1 MASEWTIDGAA
12 GEPIIGNT
20 HLPRGDPAGVIL
32 IAHGFKGY
40 KDYGMFPRI
49 AETMAARGLV
59 AHRFNFSHSGMT
71 NETSTFERPDLFEQD
86 TWNKQVH
93 DLRAVMAAVT
103 AGDLDGQGLPIV
115 LFGHSR
121 GGVTVLLT
129 AGRAAGDGNLTQPAG
144 IVSASAPA
152 SCNSLTEEQSRELLE
167 RGYLVSPSARTGQ
180 DLRLGRALLAEQR
193 ADPDAHD
200 LLKLVSRITCQ
211 VLLLHGQT
219 DPTVPAACAR
229 ALADALRGTP
239 GVEIIPSANH
249 VYNTPNPMPA
259 DAQPSPQLRQF
270 LTALGDFALGC
281 CRNPSALR
289 A

>member
-93 DLRAVMAAVT
+93 DQRAVMAAVT
-103 AGDLDGQGLPIV
+103 AGELEGQGLPV
-115 LFGHSR
+115 VFFGHSR

-129 AGRAAGDGNLTQPAG
+129 AGRSAGDTTVPQPAG
-144 IVSASAPA
+144 VVSASAPA
-152 SCNSLTEEQSRELLE
+152 SCSSLTPEQAKELLD

-180 DLRLGRALLAEQR
+180 DLRLGRVFLAEQH

-200 LLKLVSRITCQ
+200 LLKVVGRIDCP
-211 VLLLHGQT
+211 VILIHGQN
-219 DPTVPAACAR
+219 DPTVPAACANTLAE
-229 ALADALRGTP
+229 ALPGTP
-239 GVEIIPSANH
+239 RVEIVPSANH
-249 VYNTPNPMPA
+249 VFNTPNPMPP
-259 DAQPSPQLRQF
+259 DVQPTPQLQQL
-270 LTALGDFALGC
+270 LTTLGDFALEC